1 MNKNLTS
8 KAVAKEVALDLES
21 SDALNYYL
29 AQLRETPLLSKEQ
42 EEELFHRLQNSED
55 VDAARKL
62 VMSHLRF
69 VVHIAKSYKGYGLPL
84 LDIIQ
89 EGNVGLM
96 KAVKKFDPSK
106 KVRLLSFAIYWIR
119 AEIHEFVLKNWRIVK
134 VATTK
139 AQRKLFFK
147 LRSKKTS
154 SNWLSEQEANDIAS
168 ELNVD
173 SKTVKLME
181 SRLSGTDVAF
191 DPIEEDENAPAG
203 YLTQNTNPLSVLE
216 TQDSNDDSSKK
227 LNLALNKLDERSR
240 DIILQRFL
248 SEKKPTLDELSK
260 KYCVSK
266 ERIRQIDEKSLN
278 TLKETILL
286 ARSKALKYSDLL
298 TMQQIVKL
306 NKKSNI

>member
-1 MNKNLTS
+1 MNKNLINRPI
-8 KAVAKEVALDLES
+8 AKEVALDLES
-21 SDALNYYL
+21 SDALDYYL
-29 AQLRETPLLSKEQ
+29 AQLRETPLLTKEQ
-42 EEELFHRLQNSED
+42 EEELFSRLHNAD
-55 VDAARKL
+55 DMDAARKL

-69 VVHIAKSYKGYGLPL
+69 VVHIAKTYKGYGLPL

-154 SNWLSEQEANDIAS
+154 SNWLSEKEADDIAS

-173 SKTVKLME
+173 AKTVKLME
-181 SRLSGTDVAF
+181 NRLSGTDVAF
-191 DPIEEDENAPAG
+191 DPVDDEDNAPSA
-203 YLTQNTNPLSVLE
+203 YLTQNTNPLSLLE
-216 TQDSNDDSSKK
+216 AQDLENDNSKK
-227 LNLALNKLDERSR
+227 LAEALSELDERSR
-240 DIILQRFL
+240 DIISQRFL
-248 SEKKPTLDELSK
+248 SENKPTLDELSK
-260 KYCVSK
+260 KYKVSK
-266 ERIRQIDEKSLN
+266 ERIRQIEEKSL
-278 TLKETILL
+278 TALKESILL
-286 ARSKALKYSDLL
+286 A
-298 TMQQIVKL
+298 
-306 NKKSNI
+306 

>member
-154 SNWLSEQEANDIAS
+154 SSWLSEQEANDIAS

-191 DPIEEDENAPAG
+191 DPVEEDESAPAG

-216 TQDSNDDSSKK
+216 MQDSSDDNSKK
-227 LNLALNKLDERSR
+227 LNLALEKLDERSR
-240 DIILQRFL
+240 DIILQRIL

-260 KYCVSK
+260 KYSVSK
-266 ERIRQIDEKSLN
+266 ERIRQIEEKSLN

-286 ARSKALKYSDLL
+286 A
-298 TMQQIVKL
+298 
-306 NKKSNI
+306 

>member
-1 MNKNLTS
+1 MNKNLTNRPI
-8 KAVAKEVALDLES
+8 AKEVALDLES

-42 EEELFHRLQNSED
+42 EEELFYRLQNSED

-69 VVHIAKSYKGYGLPL
+69 VVHIAKTYKGYGLPL
-84 LDIIQ
+84 LDIIH

-154 SNWLSEQEANDIAS
+154 SSWLSEQETTDIAS

-181 SRLSGTDVAF
+181 NRLSSIDVAF
-191 DPIEEDENAPAG
+191 DPLEDDENTPSS
-203 YLTQNTNPLSVLE
+203 YLSQNTNPLSVLE
-216 TQDSNDDSSKK
+216 AQDSEDNNTKK
-227 LNLALNKLDERSR
+227 LALALNQLDERSR
-240 DIILQRFL
+240 DIISQRFL
-248 SEKKPTLDELSK
+248 SENKPTLDELSK
-260 KYCVSK
+260 KYKVSK
-266 ERIRQIDEKSLN
+266 ERIRQIEEKSLSL
-278 TLKETILL
+278 LKDSILL
-286 ARSKALKYSDLL
+286 A
-298 TMQQIVKL
+298 
-306 NKKSNI
+306 

>member
-8 KAVAKEVALDLES
+8 KAVAKEVAIDLES

-260 KYCVSK
+260 KYSVSK
-266 ERIRQIDEKSLN
+266 ERIRQIEEKSLHS
-278 TLKETILL
+278 LKETILL
-286 ARSKALKYSDLL
+286 A
-298 TMQQIVKL
+298 
-306 NKKSNI
+306 

>member
-8 KAVAKEVALDLES
+8 KAVAKEVAIDLES

-42 EEELFHRLQNSED
+42 EEELFHRLQSSED

-191 DPIEEDENAPAG
+191 DPVEEDENAPAG

-216 TQDSNDDSSKK
+216 LQDSNDDSAKK

-260 KYCVSK
+260 KYNVSK
-266 ERIRQIDEKSLN
+266 ERIRQIEEKSLN
-278 TLKETILL
+278 SLKETILL
-286 ARSKALKYSDLL
+286 A
-298 TMQQIVKL
+298 
-306 NKKSNI
+306 

>member
-1 MNKNLTS
+1 MKIMNKNLTHNV
-8 KAVAKEVALDLES
+8 VAKEIAIDLES

-29 AQLRETPLLSKEQ
+29 AQLRETPLLTKEQ
-42 EEELFHRLQNSED
+42 EEELFQRLQNSD
-55 VDAARKL
+55 DMDAARKL

-69 VVHIAKSYKGYGLPL
+69 VVHIAKTYKGYGLPL
-84 LDIIQ
+84 LDVIQ

-154 SNWLSEQEANDIAS
+154 SSWLSEQETQDIAS

-181 SRLSGTDVAF
+181 RRLSGTDVAF
-191 DPIEEDENAPAG
+191 DPVDEDDNSPAS
-203 YLTQNTNPLSVLE
+203 YLTQNTNPLSLLE
-216 TQDSNDDSSKK
+216 IQDTDNDNAMK
-227 LNLALNKLDERSR
+227 LNVALDKLDDRSK
-240 DIILQRFL
+240 DIISQRFL
-248 SEKKPTLDELSK
+248 SDNKPTLDDLSK
-260 KYCVSK
+260 KYNVSK
-266 ERIRQIDEKSLN
+266 ERIRQIEEKSLA

-286 ARSKALKYSDLL
+286 A
-298 TMQQIVKL
+298 
-306 NKKSNI
+306 

>member
-1 MNKNLTS
+1 MNKNLTHNV
-8 KAVAKEVALDLES
+8 VAKEIAIDLES

-29 AQLRETPLLSKEQ
+29 AQLRETPLLTKEQ
-42 EEELFHRLQNSED
+42 EEELFQRLQNSD
-55 VDAARKL
+55 DMDAARKL

-69 VVHIAKSYKGYGLPL
+69 VVHIAKTYKGYGLPL
-84 LDIIQ
+84 LDVIQ

-154 SNWLSEQEANDIAS
+154 SSWLSEQETQDIAS

-191 DPIEEDENAPAG
+191 DPVDEDDNSPAS
-203 YLTQNTNPLSVLE
+203 YLTQNTNPLSLLE
-216 TQDSNDDSSKK
+216 MQDTDNDNAMK
-227 LNLALNKLDERSR
+227 LNVALDKLDDRSK
-240 DIILQRFL
+240 DIISQRFL
-248 SEKKPTLDELSK
+248 SDNKPTLDDLSK
-260 KYCVSK
+260 KYNVSK
-266 ERIRQIDEKSLN
+266 ERIRQIEEKSLA

-286 ARSKALKYSDLL
+286 A
-298 TMQQIVKL
+298 
-306 NKKSNI
+306 

>member
-1 MNKNLTS
+1 MKIMNKNLTHNV
-8 KAVAKEVALDLES
+8 VAKEIAIDLES

-29 AQLRETPLLSKEQ
+29 SQLRETPLLTKEQ
-42 EEELFHRLQNSED
+42 EEELFQRLQNSD
-55 VDAARKL
+55 DMDAARKL

-69 VVHIAKSYKGYGLPL
+69 VVHIAKTYKGYGLPL
-84 LDIIQ
+84 LDVIQ

-154 SNWLSEQEANDIAS
+154 SSWLSEQETQDIAS

-191 DPIEEDENAPAG
+191 DPVDEDDNSPAS
-203 YLTQNTNPLSVLE
+203 YLTQNTNPLSLLE
-216 TQDSNDDSSKK
+216 MQDTDNDNAMK
-227 LNLALNKLDERSR
+227 LNVALDKLDDRSK
-240 DIILQRFL
+240 DIISQRFL
-248 SEKKPTLDELSK
+248 SDNKPTLDDLSK
-260 KYCVSK
+260 KYNVSK
-266 ERIRQIDEKSLN
+266 ERIRQIEEKSLA

-286 ARSKALKYSDLL
+286 A
-298 TMQQIVKL
+298 
-306 NKKSNI
+306 

>member
-1 MNKNLTS
+1 MNKNLINRPI
-8 KAVAKEVALDLES
+8 AKEVALDLES
-21 SDALNYYL
+21 SDALDYYL
-29 AQLRETPLLSKEQ
+29 AQLRETPLLTKEQ
-42 EEELFHRLQNSED
+42 EEELFSRLHNAD
-55 VDAARKL
+55 DMDAARKL

-69 VVHIAKSYKGYGLPL
+69 VVHIAKTYKGYGLPL

-154 SNWLSEQEANDIAS
+154 SNWLSEKEADDIAS

-173 SKTVKLME
+173 AKTVKLME
-181 SRLSGTDVAF
+181 NRLSGTDVAF
-191 DPIEEDENAPAG
+191 DPVDDEDNAPSA
-203 YLTQNTNPLSVLE
+203 YLTQNTNPLSLLE
-216 TQDSNDDSSKK
+216 AQDSENDNSKK
-227 LNLALNKLDERSR
+227 LAEALSELDERSR
-240 DIILQRFL
+240 DIISQRCL
-248 SEKKPTLDELSK
+248 SENKPTLDELSK
-260 KYCVSK
+260 KYKVSK
-266 ERIRQIDEKSLN
+266 ERIRQIEEKSL
-278 TLKETILL
+278 TALKESILL
-286 ARSKALKYSDLL
+286 A
-298 TMQQIVKL
+298 
-306 NKKSNI
+306 

>member
-1 MNKNLTS
+1 MNKNLINRPI
-8 KAVAKEVALDLES
+8 AKEVALDLES
-21 SDALNYYL
+21 SDALDYYL
-29 AQLRETPLLSKEQ
+29 AQLRETPLLTKEQ
-42 EEELFHRLQNSED
+42 EEELFSRLHNAD
-55 VDAARKL
+55 DMDAARKL

-69 VVHIAKSYKGYGLPL
+69 VVHIAKTYKGYGLPL

-154 SNWLSEQEANDIAS
+154 SNWLSEKEADDIAS

-173 SKTVKLME
+173 AKTVKLME
-181 SRLSGTDVAF
+181 NRLSGTDVAF
-191 DPIEEDENAPAG
+191 DPIDDEDNAPSA
-203 YLTQNTNPLSVLE
+203 YLTQNTNPLSLLE
-216 TQDSNDDSSKK
+216 AQDSENDNSKK
-227 LNLALNKLDERSR
+227 LAEALSELDERSR
-240 DIILQRFL
+240 DIISQRFL
-248 SEKKPTLDELSK
+248 SENKPTLDELSK
-260 KYCVSK
+260 KYKVSK
-266 ERIRQIDEKSLN
+266 ERIRQIEEKSL
-278 TLKETILL
+278 TALKESILL
-286 ARSKALKYSDLL
+286 A
-298 TMQQIVKL
+298 
-306 NKKSNI
+306 

>member
-1 MNKNLTS
+1 MNKNLTHNV
-8 KAVAKEVALDLES
+8 VAKEVAIDLES

-42 EEELFHRLQNSED
+42 EEELFKRLQNSD
-55 VDAARKL
+55 DMDAARKL

-69 VVHIAKSYKGYGLPL
+69 VVHIAKTYKGYGLPL

-154 SNWLSEQEANDIAS
+154 SGWLSEQETNDIAS
-168 ELNVD
+168 ELKVD

-181 SRLSGTDVAF
+181 SRLSGSDVAF
-191 DPIEEDENAPAG
+191 DPVEDDENAPAS
-203 YLTQNTNPLSVLE
+203 YLTQNTNPLSILE
-216 TQDSNDDSSKK
+216 HQDTDDDNAMK
-227 LNLALNKLDERSR
+227 LNLALEKLDERSK

-248 SEKKPTLDELSK
+248 SDNKPTLDDLSK
-260 KYCVSK
+260 KYNVSK
-266 ERIRQIDEKSLN
+266 ERIRQIEEKSLA

-286 ARSKALKYSDLL
+286 A
-298 TMQQIVKL
+298 
-306 NKKSNI
+306 

>member
-1 MNKNLTS
+1 MNKNLTNRPI
-8 KAVAKEVALDLES
+8 AKEVALDLES

-42 EEELFHRLQNSED
+42 EEELFYRLQNSED

-69 VVHIAKSYKGYGLPL
+69 VVHIAKTYKGYGLPL

-154 SNWLSEQEANDIAS
+154 SSWLSEQETTDIAS

-181 SRLSGTDVAF
+181 NRLSSIDVAF
-191 DPIEEDENAPAG
+191 DPLEDDENTPSS
-203 YLTQNTNPLSVLE
+203 YLSQNTNPLSVLE
-216 TQDSNDDSSKK
+216 AQDSEDNNTKK
-227 LNLALNKLDERSR
+227 LALALNQLDERSR
-240 DIILQRFL
+240 DIISQRFL

-260 KYCVSK
+260 KYKVSK
-266 ERIRQIDEKSLN
+266 ERIRQIEEKSLSL
-278 TLKETILL
+278 LKDSILL
-286 ARSKALKYSDLL
+286 A
-298 TMQQIVKL
+298 
-306 NKKSNI
+306 

>member
-8 KAVAKEVALDLES
+8 KAVAKEVAIDLES

-191 DPIEEDENAPAG
+191 DPVEEDENAPAG

-216 TQDSNDDSSKK
+216 MQDSDDDNSKK

-260 KYCVSK
+260 KYSVSK
-266 ERIRQIDEKSLN
+266 ERIRQIEEKSHNSLKKTKRKIV
-278 TLKETILL
+278 TLIK
-286 ARSKALKYSDLL
+286 
-298 TMQQIVKL
+298 Q
-306 NKKSNI
+306 

>member
-42 EEELFHRLQNSED
+42 EEELFYRLQNSED

-119 AEIHEFVLKNWRIVK
+119 AEIHEFVLKNWRMVK

-266 ERIRQIDEKSLN
+266 ERIRQIEEKSLN
-278 TLKETILL
+278 TLRETILL
-286 ARSKALKYSDLL
+286 A
-298 TMQQIVKL
+298 
-306 NKKSNI
+306 

>member
-8 KAVAKEVALDLES
+8 KAVAKEVAIDLES

-147 LRSKKTS
+147 LRSKKKS

-266 ERIRQIDEKSLN
+266 ERIRQIEEKSLN

-286 ARSKALKYSDLL
+286 A
-298 TMQQIVKL
+298 
-306 NKKSNI
+306 

>member
-1 MNKNLTS
+1 MNKNLIN
-8 KAVAKEVALDLES
+8 KPIAKEVALDLES
-21 SDALNYYL
+21 SDALDYYL
-29 AQLRETPLLSKEQ
+29 AQLRETPLLTKEQ
-42 EEELFHRLQNSED
+42 EEELFSRLQNAD
-55 VDAARKL
+55 DMDAARKL

-69 VVHIAKSYKGYGLPL
+69 VVHIAKTYKGYGLPL

-154 SNWLSEQEANDIAS
+154 SNWLSKKEADDIAS

-173 SKTVKLME
+173 AKTVKLME
-181 SRLSGTDVAF
+181 NRLSGTDVAF
-191 DPIEEDENAPAG
+191 DPVDDEDNAPSA
-203 YLTQNTNPLSVLE
+203 YLTQNTNPLSLLE
-216 TQDSNDDSSKK
+216 AQDSENDNSKK
-227 LNLALNKLDERSR
+227 LAEALSELDERSR
-240 DIILQRFL
+240 DIISQRFL
-248 SEKKPTLDELSK
+248 SENKPTLDQLSK
-260 KYCVSK
+260 KYKVSK
-266 ERIRQIDEKSLN
+266 ERIRQIEEKSL
-278 TLKETILL
+278 TALKESILL
-286 ARSKALKYSDLL
+286 A
-298 TMQQIVKL
+298 
-306 NKKSNI
+306 